1 MPLTQIQT
9 IQSLAEALT
18 WFERELSWGV
28 DPAHLRHL
36 TGRIGELFTCVMTRG
51 QMALEVNQRGYD
63 VISAD
68 NERISVKTI
77 TSSTSVAF
85 NPNTFDQVDRIVI
98 LRINVNEENGVS
110 VETLLDCTAFE
121 ARSRLGNG
129 LTFYIETQRP
139 TRPVENLA
147 VVASASY
154 GSYTLKQYENGTI
167 LVFEGDRKVEPAK
180 PVLRRIANEI
190 GFDLLSAGGEQKTTR
205 QLGAG
210 IIRMLALQP
219 RGIWPRSGAGQLVVD
234 E

>member
-1 MPLTQIQT
+1 M
-9 IQSLAEALT
+9 
-18 WFERELSWGV
+18 
-28 DPAHLRHL
+28 
-36 TGRIGELFTCVMTRG
+36 
-51 QMALEVNQRGYD
+51 
-63 VISAD
+63 
-68 NERISVKTI
+68 KTI

-129 LTFYIETQRP
+129 LTFYIEIQRP

-154 GSYTLKQYENGTI
+154 DSYTLKQYENGTI
-167 LVFEGDRKVEPAK
+167 LAFEGDRKVEPPK

-219 RGIWPRSGAGQLVVD
+219 
-234 E
+234 